1 MHIVQLVFVVTISP
15 VESSL
20 VYVYTQVLDTSVV
33 QQASEESQTYPTP
46 PQNIALLTKSFSVV
60 TLGYAGPQ
68 IPTRNDR
75 KPAVNRSLQVLK
87 FASYRSR
94 SDETH
99 C

>member
-1 MHIVQLVFVVTISP
+1 MHSVQLVFVVAISP

-20 VYVYTQVLDTSVV
+20 VYVYTQVLNTSIV
-33 QQASEESQTYPTP
+33 QPASEESQTYSTL
-46 PQNIALLTKSFSVV
+46 PQNTALWRKNFSVV
-60 TLGYAGPQ
+60 TLGYAGPK

-87 FASYRSR
+87 FSSYRSR
-94 SDETH
+94 SDEAH